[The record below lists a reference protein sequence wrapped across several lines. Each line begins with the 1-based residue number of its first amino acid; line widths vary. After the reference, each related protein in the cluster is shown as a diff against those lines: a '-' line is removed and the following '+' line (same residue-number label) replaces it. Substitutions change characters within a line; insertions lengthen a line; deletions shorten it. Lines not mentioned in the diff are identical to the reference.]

1 MEIIERYL
9 QAVRLYL
16 PVNAAANPKN
26 STNNND
32 DIIRELKD
40 SLLSQVEEIEA
51 AQNRQLTN
59 NEIGAILKTSGHPM
73 VAAARYGQQKYLIGP
88 RMYPFWWMSI
98 RAMLVVFAAIYGA
111 LAGVALLSERSI
123 VQAVLQGG
131 NNFIHAAAF
140 FGAII
145 TLVFWGVERRNG
157 TLSFIENWQP
167 NALVASKPGFEISRF
182 NSISELIATAVF
194 TLWWLGAVN
203 FPATYWHHGA
213 PVGFSLSA
221 GWQSFWSVILA
232 VAIAEIVFAAT
243 NIVWP
248 YWTKPRLILRVVLS
262 AIAVV
267 ALIAPMHQAVL
278 ITLVGDGLAA
288 KTEKIS
294 MILNHSMKV
303 VLILAAC
310 VYAVNLVESIVRLVR
325 LARLNRTSKP
335 AEVLPS

>member
-16 PVNAAANPKN
+16 PASAPANSK
-26 STNNND
+26 STTVNND
-32 DIIRELKD
+32 DIINELKD

-51 AQNRQLTN
+51 AQNRPLTN
-59 NEIGAILKTSGHPM
+59 DEIGAILKMSGHPM
-73 VAAARYGQQKYLIGP
+73 VAAARYGQQQHLIGP
-88 RMYPFWWMSI
+88 RLYPFWWMSI
-98 RAMLVVFAAIYGA
+98 RAMLAVFAAIYGA

-123 VQAVLQGG
+123 AQAVLQGG
-131 NNFIHAAAF
+131 HNFIHTAAF

-145 TLVFWGVERRNG
+145 TLVFWGIERRNG
-157 TLSFIENWQP
+157 SLSFVDNWQP
-167 NALVASKPGFEISRF
+167 NALAASRPGFEIRRF
-182 NSISELIATAVF
+182 NSISELIATVIF
-194 TLWWLGAVN
+194 TLWWLGAIS

-232 VAIAEIVFAAT
+232 VAIAEIIFAAA
-243 NIVWP
+243 NLVWP
-248 YWTKPRLILRVVLS
+248 FWTKPRLILRIALS

-267 ALIAPMHQAVL
+267 ALIVPMHQAVL
-278 ITLVGDGLAA
+278 ITLIGEGLAA
-288 KTEKIS
+288 KPEKIS
-294 MILNHSMKV
+294 MILNHSMRV

-310 VYAVNLVESIVRLVR
+310 AYAGNLVESIVRLVR
-325 LARLNRTSKP
+325 LARLNRTNKP